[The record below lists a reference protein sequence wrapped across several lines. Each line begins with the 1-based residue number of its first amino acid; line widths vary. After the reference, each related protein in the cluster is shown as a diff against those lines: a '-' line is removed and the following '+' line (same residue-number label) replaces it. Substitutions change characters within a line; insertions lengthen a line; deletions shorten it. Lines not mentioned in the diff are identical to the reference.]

1 MTKIKLDSAY
11 PVTVGDAL
19 APYVTHLLDAARAGK
34 DKRVLV
40 VGEVAPVERTE
51 PVATS
56 DKEPVLKLGLSAA
69 EIPHRDQEELVRE
82 VMRALYLQRTA
93 SGTLDEEGQVQLT
106 RQAVRV
112 AGGQIAHLAAARYR
126 AALEAW
132 AVQARTAV
140 HSNLSASEMWH
151 EMERLAHGLAAALA
165 DDQDGEEGERA
176 DD

>member
-19 APYVTHLLDAARAGK
+19 APYVTLLLDAARAGK
-34 DKRVLV
+34 DKRILL
-40 VGEVAPVERTE
+40 VGELAPVERTE

-69 EIPHRDQEELVRE
+69 EIPHADQDEPVRE

-93 SGTLDEEGQVQLT
+93 TGTLDEEGQIQLT
-106 RQAVRV
+106 KQALRV

-126 AALEAW
+126 AALQAW
-132 AVQARTAV
+132 ATQARAAV
-140 HSNLSASEMWH
+140 HAQLSASEMWH
-151 EMERLAHGLAAALA
+151 EMERIAEGLAAALDDDEEA
-165 DDQDGEEGERA
+165 DINE